1 MLLTKNMIYSSILLL
16 SLNTF
21 ILQIFVFSYPDG
33 TAGILLCTACVLGM
47 IISTIN
53 LYHYSA
59 LFKRALNILLE
70 IL

>member
-1 MLLTKNMIYSSILLL
+1 MALTKNMIYSSILLV
-16 SLNTF
+16 SMTAF

-33 TAGILLCTACVLGM
+33 TAGFLLCTACIIGM

-59 LFKRALNILLE
+59 LFKRALIILLE